1 MARIPTTDTSHP
13 RAPWAWAGAGL
24 MAGVVLAL
32 LLFAPARW
40 LASAV
45 TWATEGRVVMQ
56 AARGTVWR
64 GSAQWVL
71 AGGSGSRDAVAL
83 PSRLSWQLWPGLM
96 RLHVALHASCCTPQ
110 PLQMHLQAGWRT
122 MTITIADGAPSHWPA
137 SLLAGLGTPWNTV
150 QLDGRLHMTTRG
162 LVLHWGPQALQM
174 QGQVELLA
182 LDMTSSLTTLRPMG
196 SYRLTL
202 EGGPVP
208 TLRLV
213 TLAGG
218 LQVTGS
224 GQWQGAR
231 LQFSGEAHTAP
242 GREAVLAHLLNLIG
256 RREGARSIITLG

>member
-1 MARIPTTDTSHP
+1 MARTPATDTLQP
-13 RAPWAWAGAGL
+13 RTPWAWASAGL
-24 MAGVVLAL
+24 TAGAALAL

-40 LASAV
+40 LANAV
-45 TWATEGRVVMQ
+45 AWATEGRVVMQ

-64 GSAQWVL
+64 GSAQWML
-71 AGGSGSRDAVAL
+71 AGGQGSRNAVAL
-83 PSRLSWQLWPGLM
+83 PSRLSWRLQPGVQGL
-96 RLHVALHASCCTPQ
+96 RVALHASCCTPQ
-110 PLQMHLQAGWRT
+110 PLEVTLQARWRGL
-122 MTITIADGAPSHWPA
+122 TITIADGAPTHWPA
-137 SLLAGLGTPWNTV
+137 ALLAGLGTPWNTV
-150 QLDGRLHMTTRG
+150 QLDGHLQLATRG
-162 LVLHWGPQALQM
+162 LTLQWSPQALHM

-202 EGGPVP
+202 AGGAVP

-213 TLAGG
+213 TLTGG
-218 LQVTGS
+218 LQMTGS
-224 GQWQGAR
+224 GQWRGTR

>member
-1 MARIPTTDTSHP
+1 MSRTPIAPTGYP
-13 RAPWAWAGAGL
+13 RAPWAWAGAGGV
-24 MAGVVLAL
+24 AGAALAL

-40 LASAV
+40 LAGPVAR
-45 TWATEGRVVMQ
+45 ATEGRVVMHD
-56 AARGTVWR
+56 ARGTVWR

-83 PSRLSWQLWPGLM
+83 PSRLSWQVQPGLQGL
-96 RLHVALHASCCTPQ
+96 RVTLHASCCTPE
-110 PLQMHLQAGWRT
+110 PLAVDLQAHWRGLT
-122 MTITIADGAPSHWPA
+122 LAVADRAPTHWPA
-137 SLLAGLGTPWNTV
+137 ALLAGLGTPWNTV
-150 QLDGRLHMTTRG
+150 QLDGRLQLATRG
-162 LVLHWGPQALQM
+162 LVLQWRTQTLQM
-174 QGQVELLA
+174 QGHIEVLA

-218 LQVTGS
+218 LQMTGS
-224 GQWQGAR
+224 GQWRGTR
-231 LQFSGEAHTAP
+231 LQFSGEAHTEP

>member
-1 MARIPTTDTSHP
+1 MPRTLATDTLHP
-13 RAPWAWAGAGL
+13 RPPWVWAGAGL
-24 MAGVVLAL
+24 MAGAALAL

-40 LASAV
+40 LARAV
-45 TWATEGRVVMQ
+45 AWATEGHVVMQ

-71 AGGSGSRDAVAL
+71 AGGRGSRDAVAL
-83 PSRLSWQLWPGLM
+83 PSRLSWQLRPGLTG
-96 RLHVALHASCCTPQ
+96 LHMALHASCCTPQ
-110 PLQMHLQAGWRT
+110 PLGVHLQAGWRRL
-122 MTITIADGAPSHWPA
+122 TITIDDGAPSHWPA
-137 SLLAGLGTPWNTV
+137 ALLAGLGTPWNTV
-150 QLDGRLHMTTRG
+150 QLDGRLQLATRG
-162 LVLHWGPQALQM
+162 LVLQWGSQALQM

-202 EGGPVP
+202 KGGPVP

-224 GQWQGAR
+224 GQWQGTR

>member
-1 MARIPTTDTSHP
+1 MARTPATDILHP

-24 MAGVVLAL
+24 AVGVALAL

-40 LASAV
+40 LAGAV

-83 PSRLSWQLWPGLM
+83 PSRLSWQVQPGVQGL
-96 RLHVALHASCCTPQ
+96 RVTLHASCCTPE
-110 PLQMHLQAGWRT
+110 PLGLNLQVHWRGL
-122 MTITIADGAPSHWPA
+122 TIAIDDGAPSHWPA
-137 SLLAGLGTPWNTV
+137 ALLAGLGTPWNTV
-150 QLDGRLHMTTRG
+150 QLDGRLQLTTRG
-162 LVLHWGPQALQM
+162 LLLHGRPQALQM
-174 QGQVELLA
+174 QGQFELLA

-218 LQVTGS
+218 LQMTGS
-224 GQWQGAR
+224 GQWRGTR
-231 LQFSGEAHTAP
+231 LQFSGEAHTEP

>member
-56 AARGTVWR
+56 AARGTMWR

-83 PSRLSWQLWPGLM
+83 PSRLSWQLRPGLAG
-96 RLHVALHASCCTPQ
+96 LHVALYANCCTPQ
-110 PLQMHLQAGWRT
+110 PLQVHLQAGWRT
-122 MTITIADGAPSHWPA
+122 LTITIADGAPSHWPA

-150 QLDGRLHMTTRG
+150 QLDGRLQLTTRG
-162 LVLHWGPQALQM
+162 LVLHWGPKALQM

-213 TLAGG
+213 TLTGG